1 MSSKY
6 PLMEEDGFVLRSQPG
21 EYWVSWID
29 HRDCPSHQAPI
40 SATAPWRW
48 VNIYDGH
55 CTYCP
60 RLVPEGILG
69 AWKLHNY
76 DNHAKALRIRSS
88 MKSYVK

>member
-1 MSSKY
+1 MTTRY
-6 PLMEEDGFVLRSQPG
+6 PLMEEDGFVLIAQPG

-29 HRDCPSHQAPI
+29 HKDCPGEKAIAGS
-40 SATAPWRW
+40 APWRW

-55 CTYCP
+55 CSYCP

-76 DNHAKALRIRSS
+76 DNHAKALRIRRTMST
-88 MKSYVK
+88 